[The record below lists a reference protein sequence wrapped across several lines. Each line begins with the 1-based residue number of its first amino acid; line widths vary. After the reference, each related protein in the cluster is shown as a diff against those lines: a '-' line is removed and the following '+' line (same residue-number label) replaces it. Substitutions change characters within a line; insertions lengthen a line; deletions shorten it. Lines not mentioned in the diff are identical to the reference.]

1 MVSRCT
7 LRVSVPVFRS
17 VFSFVFIF
25 VLGLDNYA
33 CSAMLSVSPILTS
46 YDDHLYEKC
55 VNPPIASPSSIYFSS
70 GVNLNFTLG
79 LYFAPVYLK
88 HTSVVAACGC
98 GSDEHRHI

>member
-1 MVSRCT
+1 M
-7 LRVSVPVFRS
+7 
-17 VFSFVFIF
+17 
-25 VLGLDNYA
+25 
-33 CSAMLSVSPILTS
+33 
-46 YDDHLYEKC
+46 
-55 VNPPIASPSSIYFSS
+55 NPPIASPSSIYFSS